1 MKKSSLILALSTAL
15 LSAGAFANS
24 TASMGTAYLAIQY
37 GQSGMQMGATTPNF
51 PEPPADNQNLSESA
65 NASSGGGG
73 HRFSLGY
80 LFNISPALQIGPEI
94 GYLSYANNNYSYN
107 YQDDDRNNQ
116 ISFDYSGHTIDLLGN
131 MLYHLNSSWYTSLKL
146 GVANVSQSLSAS
158 SASGNFTPMPK
169 NGSSQKL
176 LLEYGI
182 ALGYDFNNHFGLE
195 GAFMA
200 TSGGTA
206 IDPLAEVDVTSGK
219 VLSPSTLESVANISS
234 AMIGLH
240 YNF

>member
-1 MKKSSLILALSTAL
+1 MKNLSLILALSMAL
-15 LSAGAFANS
+15 LSTSAFANS
-24 TASMGTAYLAIQY
+24 TSSMGTAYLAIQY
-37 GQSGMQMGATTPNF
+37 GLSGMQMGTTEPNF

-146 GVANVSQSLSAS
+146 GVANISQSLSAS
-158 SASGNFTPMPK
+158 GNFTSMPK

-182 ALGYDFNNHFGLE
+182 ALGYDFNSHFGLE
-195 GAFMA
+195 GTFLA
-200 TSGGTA
+200 TSGGKA
-206 IDPLAEVDVTSGK
+206 INPLAEVDVTHEK